1 MKITKYIAIA
11 CAILSL
17 ASCDDW
23 LSNKPKGY
31 TIPETYADYRK
42 LMANQS
48 LFNVLDPYLVYFTDD
63 PRMVGKDEAPVE
75 WFEYLGLKDHERK
88 IYSFQPGQVYTPG
101 NSDVIW
107 ENAYSN
113 IFYYNAII
121 NNVMDATKGSDAN
134 KRQLQAEA
142 LVGRAFEYLYLV
154 NVYGKHYDASTAA
167 TDYGVP
173 LVLSEKVGGGSYK
186 RHTVAEVY
194 QQIKDDLENA
204 SESLADITA
213 FPFYPTKNACY
224 SMLSRMYLYMGDYE
238 ESLRYA
244 NMILS
249 NPENIQL
256 IEYKKYKKIEGTQ
269 WRCIVSDDENKTQF
283 PDGQY
288 GFPSPEQ
295 IYTRYVTNH
304 TFCEVSESEDLRQA
318 FAKRINKDLKEV
330 DLREDLF
337 FRTDSMNRGG
347 GMQYFE
353 GYTIYAA
360 WIQINVGTSIPEML
374 LTAAECEARVGTPS
388 KAIEYLN
395 TLRASR
401 IKNHIPYN
409 ASDYT
414 DKQKVLELVFDERR
428 CEFAMIG
435 YMRYVDLRRLNKEP
449 QFAKTIVHKVGN
461 ETWELP
467 PNDPRYIM
475 PVPQNVLEFN
485 PNIPQY
491 ER

>member
-23 LSNKPKGY
+23 LGNKPKGY
-31 TIPETYADYRK
+31 TIPETYADYEK
-42 LMANQS
+42 LMANQY
-48 LFNVLDPYLVYFTDD
+48 LLNVLDPYLVYFTDD
-63 PRMVGKDEAPVE
+63 PMMVEKGETTVE
-75 WFEYLGLKDHERK
+75 WFEYIGKKDSERN
-88 IYSFQPGQVYTPG
+88 IFSFQPGQIYTPG
-101 NSDVIW
+101 NSDAIW
-107 ENAYSN
+107 EDAYSN
-113 IFYYNAII
+113 IFSYNAVI
-121 NNVMDATKGSDAN
+121 NNVMSASGGSEAD
-134 KRQLQAEA
+134 KRRLLAEA
-142 LVGRAFEYLYLV
+142 LVGRAFEYLNLI
-154 NVYGKHYDASTAA
+154 NVYGKPYDASTAA

-173 LVLSEKVGGGSYK
+173 LVLSEIVGGVIYN
-186 RHTVAEVY
+186 RNTVAEVY
-194 QQIKDDLENA
+194 QQIKEDLETA
-204 SESLADITA
+204 SGSLADDTA
-213 FPFYPTKNACY
+213 YPFYPTKNACY
-224 SMLSRMYLYMGDYE
+224 SLLARMYLYMGEYS

-256 IEYKKYKKIEGTQ
+256 IEYQKYKKIDGTQ
-269 WRCIVSDDENKTQF
+269 WRNIVTDDDNKTQF
-283 PDGQY
+283 PDGQF

-295 IYTRYVTNH
+295 LYTRYIANH
-304 TFCEVSESEDLRQA
+304 TFNAVCESEDLRQA
-318 FAKRINKDLKEV
+318 FAKHINKELEEV
-330 DLREDLF
+330 DLREHLF
-337 FRTDSMNRGG
+337 FRTDSMNRGA
-347 GMQYFE
+347 GMEYFE
-353 GYTIYAA
+353 GYTIYTA

-414 DKQKVLELVFDERR
+414 DKQKVLELVLDERR